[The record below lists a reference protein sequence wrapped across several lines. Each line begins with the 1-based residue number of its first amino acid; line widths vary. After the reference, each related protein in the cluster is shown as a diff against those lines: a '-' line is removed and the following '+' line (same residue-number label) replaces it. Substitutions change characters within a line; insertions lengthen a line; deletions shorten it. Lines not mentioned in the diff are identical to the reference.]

1 MSGRGHGTASI
12 LPPPRSTSI
21 IGVLTPYAGMKED
34 KTKISFEDPPGKRQ
48 KQAQA
53 ELEAYLIVIQ
63 GASVGKKFNLDKDE
77 LIIGRSEDADIRV
90 DEDNVSRVHAKVCV
104 NKGGTIQIV
113 DQNSTNG
120 TFVNTKR
127 QKSATLEHGD
137 MILLGNTIL
146 KFVSGDN
153 AESAYHEEIYRL
165 ATLDGMTQI
174 YNKKYLLEQ
183 LQNEFSR
190 CRRYRRDLS
199 LVMFDLDHFK
209 SVNDV
214 HGHQAGDFVL
224 RKISTLVAR
233 NLRKEDIFGR
243 YGGEEFV
250 IVLPET
256 DGRKSGT
263 LADKIRKLVA
273 ATEFAYN
280 GKVLPVTISVGV
292 TSFTPGTNQVK
303 QYADLIEQA
312 DIALYKVKNSGRN
325 RVSHYHLGDV

>member
-1 MSGRGHGTASI
+1 
-12 LPPPRSTSI
+12 
-21 IGVLTPYAGMKED
+21 MKED